1 MVSHLPHR
9 LLEEGITATVGC
21 VQMLV
26 ESDWPV
32 YKRVIGFFLASV
44 LMGLQQAFGQSA
56 QHARLLSCKGANS
69 QSWDAGL
76 RFTLPCGL
84 HSFLICVD
92 HAMAAQNAEHRKS
105 QR

>member
-32 YKRVIGFFLASV
+32 YKRVIGFLASV
-44 LMGLQQAFGQSA
+44 LMGLQQAFGQYA
-56 QHARLLSCKGANS
+56 
-69 QSWDAGL
+69 
-76 RFTLPCGL
+76 
-84 HSFLICVD
+84 
-92 HAMAAQNAEHRKS
+92 
-105 QR
+105 